1 MKLDTAL
8 QKQLSALVESEGLE
22 LVATEVI
29 GNGPKTI
36 LRLIID
42 GEDGVSLDKC
52 ALISKQASPILDV
65 EDPFRH
71 HYTLE
76 VTSPGLDRKLY
87 SPSDY
92 QRFTAQR
99 VMVKMKPSYRPHR
112 TVSGDLLGLDQ
123 GQVSMRLDSGD
134 EIKLPYDEV
143 HEARIE
149 VDWKKIMSE
158 GKSRR

>member
-1 MKLDTAL
+1 MKLDAAL

-22 LVATEVI
+22 LVATEVV

-36 LRLIID
+36 LRLVID
-42 GEDGVSLDKC
+42 GESGVSLDKC

-65 EDPFRH
+65 EDPFHH

-87 SPSDY
+87 SPSDFRRY
-92 QRFTAQR
+92 AAQR
-99 VMVKMKPSYRPHR
+99 IRVRMKPSYRQHR
-112 TVSGDLLGLDQ
+112 TVSGELQGLDH
-123 GQVSMRLDSGD
+123 GKVGLRLDTGE

>member
-1 MKLDTAL
+1 MKLDAAL
-8 QKQLSALVESEGLE
+8 QKQLSALVEGEGLE
-22 LVATEVI
+22 LVATEVV

-36 LRLIID
+36 LRLVID
-42 GEDGVSLDKC
+42 GEHGVSLDKC

-65 EDPFRH
+65 EDPFSHR
-71 HYTLE
+71 YTLE

-87 SPSDY
+87 SSSDY
-92 QRFTAQR
+92 QRFAAQR
-99 VMVKMKPSYRPHR
+99 VRVRMKPSYRQHR
-112 TVSGDLLGLDQ
+112 TVTGDLLGLDQ
-123 GQVSMRLDSGD
+123 GLVSMRLDSGE

-158 GKSRR
+158 GKNRR